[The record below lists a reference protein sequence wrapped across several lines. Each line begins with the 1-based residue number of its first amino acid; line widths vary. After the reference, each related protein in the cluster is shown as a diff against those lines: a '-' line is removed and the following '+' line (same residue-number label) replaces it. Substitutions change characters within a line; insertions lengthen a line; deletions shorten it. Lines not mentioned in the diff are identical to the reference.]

1 MKNTA
6 RILAICLTT
15 MLAASACS
23 DSQNQGL
30 DDIQAVSSNSLRKM
44 TLPKGW
50 TLKVIPP
57 EYKTIIENVVLPNM
71 TNGFVTIPPEYKWV
85 DGEIEGYDVYEPLPH
100 TITKP
105 PVYMTIIETEI
116 VQEAYIR
123 LNVIPVVINDKG
135 EVIEPMKV
143 EEEHVP
149 AVTKEVH
156 RRVIKTPAQPIE
168 PAEYAKIIESLKTPY
183 LIENGRTRILVKQ
196 AQIIDREI
204 PAVTKKEKR
213 RIRVQNETYTLHNEK
228 GQSIADIK
236 TFDELKA
243 ARKTHP

>member
-100 TITKP
+100 TIMKP
-105 PVYMTIIETEI
+105 PVYMTC
-116 VQEAYIR
+116 
-123 LNVIPVVINDKG
+123 L
-135 EVIEPMKV
+135 
-143 EEEHVP
+143 
-149 AVTKEVH
+149 
-156 RRVIKTPAQPIE
+156 
-168 PAEYAKIIESLKTPY
+168 L
-183 LIENGRTRILVKQ
+183 
-196 AQIIDREI
+196 
-204 PAVTKKEKR
+204 
-213 RIRVQNETYTLHNEK
+213 YTSPSSRDATL
-228 GQSIADIK
+228 SRMPSSA
-236 TFDELKA
+236 
-243 ARKTHP
+243 